1 MIGSD
6 VISLVYLHVLL
17 QAEEEGEQQ
26 RRDGSESVQ
35 QNQEESQIEESVR
48 MEGDIVG
55 LASVVLESRDGT
67 TGAKRLAVKVNGVE
81 FVLVSCAE
89 LLLM

>member
-1 MIGSD
+1 M
-6 VISLVYLHVLL
+6 
-17 QAEEEGEQQ
+17 
-26 RRDGSESVQ
+26 Q

-48 MEGDIVG
+48 TDGDVVG

-67 TGAKRLAVKVNGVE
+67 TGAKGSAVKVNGIE

-89 LLLM
+89 LFLNVIGLGSISDGSRIC